1 MHEKCVINRLK
12 IVKNNTYKIKVIIQ
26 KLSRII
32 KLKAAFPLCLK
43 YSVFLLSV
51 IITSN
56 MLYYND
62 NLKSIHRVKM
72 YFLIYII
79 KFDKIDL

>member
-26 KLSRII
+26 KRSRII

-51 IITSN
+51 
-56 MLYYND
+56 YYN
-62 NLKSIHRVKM
+62 
-72 YFLIYII
+72 FLICYITMI
-79 KFDKIDL
+79 I